1 MANRKVIQK
10 TCTNNIN
17 NNKRDVRCDVLS
29 YKIFT
34 ANNGSITI
42 ESAIIIPIVFLS
54 IIFVIFIPFELYGKT
69 SIQAIIDLGALRGA
83 SAWDNVNKDITSGE
97 INNNM
102 GNYMGNYN
110 DLYWR
115 LHDRNE
121 DIKKQKLK
129 NWLLSISFK
138 NFQNP
143 DIFNKININQEMIRV
158 ELEKHVLFKKVLI
171 ETNTGDR
178 RLDATSEAFVTEPA
192 EFIRNVDFLLDI
204 AAEIKKYNPQIT
216 NPLEYLKNKTSY
228 IKQKLINDN

>member
-1 MANRKVIQK
+1 MTNRKVIQK
-10 TCTNNIN
+10 TCNNNTN
-17 NNKRDVRCDVLS
+17 NNKRDKRCDVLL

-34 ANNGSITI
+34 ANDGSITI

-54 IIFVIFIPFELYGKT
+54 IIFVIFIPFELYRKT
-69 SIQAIIDLGALRGA
+69 SIQAILDLGTLRGA
-83 SAWDNVNKDITSGE
+83 SAWDDENKDINSGE
-97 INNNM
+97 INNSM
-102 GNYMGNYN
+102 GNYD

-143 DIFNKININQEMIRV
+143 DIFNKININQEMIIV
-158 ELEKHVLFKKVLI
+158 ELEKHFLFKKVSI
-171 ETNTGDR
+171 ETNTSDR
-178 RLDATSEAFVTEPA
+178 RLDVTSKAFVTEPA
-192 EFIRNVDFLLDI
+192 EFIRNVDFLFDV

-216 NPLEYLKNKTSY
+216 NPLEYLKNKTSH
-228 IKQKLINDN
+228 IKQKLINGN